1 MASAELTVNWPKRP
15 KLRLYVADDLAAD
28 AAVTLA
34 GGQAHYLAHVMR
46 ARPGEAVA
54 LFNGRDGEWR
64 AEITVV
70 GKKQVTLGVG
80 ERIAEQVTGP
90 DLWLVFAPVKRARI
104 DFVAQKA
111 TELGASALLP
121 VFTDFTAVDRTN
133 TDRLAANA
141 REAAEQCLCLA
152 VPEIRAPQKLAAL
165 LADWPEDRALIF
177 CDETAE
183 GTDPLGALAGVAPGP
198 AALLIGPEGGF
209 SDAERVAIRALP
221 QATAISLGPRLLRAD
236 TAAVAALTL
245 WQAARGDWR

>member
-15 KLRLYVADDLAAD
+15 KLRLYVTADLGDS
-28 AAVTLA
+28 AAVTLDLD
-34 GGQAHYLAHVMR
+34 QSHYLAHVMR
-46 ARPGEAVA
+46 AGPGDAVA

-64 AEITVV
+64 AAITAV
-70 GKKQVTLGVG
+70 GKKQVTLAVG
-80 ERIAEQVTGP
+80 EMIAEQVAGP

-104 DFVAQKA
+104 DFIAQKA

-121 VFTDFTAVDRTN
+121 TFTDFTAVDRVN

-152 VPEIRAPQKLAAL
+152 VPDVRAPQKLAAL
-165 LADWPEDRALIF
+165 LADWPADRALVF
-177 CDETAE
+177 CDEAAE
-183 GTDPLGALAGVAPGP
+183 GADPLAALTALEPGP

-209 SDAERVAIRALP
+209 SEAERAAIRSLA

-245 WQAARGDWR
+245 WQTARGDWR